1 MRQVAARKL
10 RQGGMGGRKHLLVQV
25 PALFETQLQA
35 SVRCSKGDGI
45 CNLDGYRIRVHIGAP
60 TSAPEFRGHVSSA
73 ERRVRW
79 SRHKLLRPILR
90 TMISVVA
97 EENAAAFSSNASHY
111 RTASRRARYPRHEHY
126 ST

>member
-25 PALFETQLQA
+25 PPLFETQLQA

-45 CNLDGYRIRVHIGAP
+45 CNLDGYRIRVHRGAP

-79 SRHKLLRPILR
+79 SRHKLPRPGPR
-90 TMISVVA
+90 TMSLVVA
-97 EENAAAFSSNASHY
+97 EEKAGAFPSSAWDY
-111 RTASRRARYPRHEHY
+111 RTASRRARSPRSE
-126 ST
+126 